1 MRKWL
6 LSLLLAASLPLS
18 AQLDSFML
26 DLGSDTMFY
35 LVNYPEGYEDSTE
48 DWPLVLFLH
57 GGGESGRDL
66 EKVKKN
72 GLPKHIANGQK
83 FPFVTLAPQNRFV
96 RGFWD
101 IAGLTQLLDHFE
113 ATHKIDP
120 DRVYVTGLSRGGL
133 GTWMLAMQNQGR
145 FAAIAPVCGAV
156 PASYDIWIPSGLPI
170 WVFHGAD
177 DGLIHPSES
186 INMVENL
193 RAKKVD
199 PLPKLTIYEGVGHN
213 AWEPAYADPALYEW
227 LLAQKR

>member
-1 MRKWL
+1 MKKWL
-6 LSLLLAASLPLS
+6 LPLALAISIPLS

-26 DLGSDTMFY
+26 DLGADTMFY
-35 LVNYPEGYEDSTE
+35 LVNYPDGYGDSME

-57 GGGESGRDL
+57 GGGESGRNL
-66 EKVKKN
+66 NKVKKN
-72 GLPKHIANGQK
+72 GLTKHIADGQK
-83 FPFVTLAPQNRFV
+83 FPFITLAPQNRFV

-101 IAGLTQLLDHFE
+101 LAGLTQLLDHFE
-113 ATHKIDP
+113 KNNKVDSNRI
-120 DRVYVTGLSRGGL
+120 YVTGLSRGGL

-170 WVFHGAD
+170 WVFHGAE

-193 RAKKVD
+193 RAKKIN

-227 LLAQKR
+227 LLAQRR